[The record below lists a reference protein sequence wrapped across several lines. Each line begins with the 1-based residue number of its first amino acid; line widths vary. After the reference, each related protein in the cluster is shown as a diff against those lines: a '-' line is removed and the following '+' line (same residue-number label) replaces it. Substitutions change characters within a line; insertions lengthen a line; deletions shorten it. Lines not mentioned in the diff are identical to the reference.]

1 MNNGQR
7 ELSSSI
13 ARGYFHLFDRAELY
27 GSIGR
32 KTFRKFVK
40 RHSASRFRV
49 LDLRGRKWR
58 DLDSL
63 TA

>member
-7 ELSSSI
+7 ELSRSI
-13 ARGYFHLFDRAELY
+13 ARAYFHLFDRAELY

-32 KTFRKFVK
+32 KTCRKFVK
-40 RHSASRFRV
+40 RHLASRFLVGDLWGRECRN
-49 LDLRGRKWR
+49 LDIF
-58 DLDSL
+58 